1 MVEVTFSSFE
11 QKPVDTDS
19 DTYVITH
26 GYLSSSSEEWVGNL
40 AQEIEQ
46 LDPDTNIILTDWSE
60 AAGTVNYF
68 SAVEDTEVV
77 GDEIANWLIDEGI
90 NPDTTQLIG
99 HSLGAHASGI
109 AGDVYSDIT
118 GSSIET
124 IVGLDPAGPSY
135 EDFLFFDGKPAEER
149 LDPTDSDRVVAF
161 HTSDT
166 FGYDDPLGL
175 LDLYI
180 NPDRLFQ
187 PGQTNALGNH
197 SYSQDLYIDL
207 VGGNGYVQDNDQILG
222 DGIFDYKDIFAF
234 SGSIDVDT
242 TNSVFLGTYF

>member
-11 QKPVDTDS
+11 QKPVDTDL

-26 GYLSSSSEEWVGNL
+26 GYLSSSSEEWVNNL

-46 LDPDTNIILTDWSE
+46 LDPDSNIILTDWSE
-60 AAGTVNYF
+60 AADTVNYF
-68 SAVEDTEVV
+68 SAVEDTEEV
-77 GDEIANWLIDEGI
+77 GERLANWLIDEGI

-109 AGDVYSDIT
+109 AGDIYEDIT

-124 IVGLDPAGPSY
+124 IVGLDPAGPVY
-135 EDFLFFDGKPAEER
+135 ERFLFSRGKSTEER
-149 LDPTDSDRVVAF
+149 LDPTDGDRVVAF

-180 NPDRLFQ
+180 NPDDLLQ
-187 PGQTNALGNH
+187 PGKSNALGNH
-197 SYSQDLYIDL
+197 RYSQDLYTDL
-207 VGGNGYVQDNDQILG
+207 IGGNGYVQSNDQILG

-242 TNSVFLGTYF
+242 TDSVFLG